1 MRIRPIDW
9 IIHGFALMHAATTI
23 LCTLSGMPDSM
34 LLTLLTMGMAVLICY
49 RENLTVEITV
59 TSLILVNTLGFI
71 LGNIGAQIPLDWMP
85 DIWQHAVTTFSVTEV
100 LGWAL
105 YFFAHRFSPSGAAGY
120 EREQSW
126 YRNAAWLVISIALVF
141 GVRLYIEANYTGNLL
156 IENSGALIILVVTTL
171 LCLIFMVNFA
181 LQMQREVSTQRS
193 RRHQAEFSYMT
204 LKNQINPHFLFNSLN
219 VLDSIIQGGG
229 SREEASE
236 YVRKM
241 ASLYRYVLKQEGK
254 RLVPLK
260 EEIEFARTYQDLIRI
275 RFPEGLAFPALFSE
289 EELYGYMVPGTLQ
302 LLIENAIKHNA
313 ISADNPLVVS
323 AWIED
328 GAMVVKN
335 NRIPKLSPVSSTGIG
350 LQYIRNQYRDIA
362 GKEILV
368 QESADSFSVTIPI
381 IRESEDFFVP
391 FLYKSE
397 RDRCPL

>member
-59 TSLILVNTLGFI
+59 MALILVNTLGFI
-71 LGNIGAQIPLDWMP
+71 LGNIGAQIPLSGFP
-85 DIWQHAVTTFSVTEV
+85 AIWQHALSTFAVTEI

-105 YFFAHRFSPSGAAGY
+105 FLFAHRVSPGGAAGY

-126 YRNAAWLVISIALVF
+126 YRNAAWLVIAIGLVI
-141 GVRLYIEANYTGNLL
+141 GIRLYIEANYTGNLL
-156 IENSGALIILVVTTL
+156 LENSGALIILVVTTL
-171 LCLIFMVNFA
+171 LALIFMVNFA
-181 LQMQREVSTQRS
+181 LQMQREASAQRS
-193 RRHQAEFSYMT
+193 RRHKAEFSYMT

-236 YVRKM
+236 YVQKM

-260 EEIEFARTYQDLIRI
+260 EEVEFARTYQELIRI
-275 RFPEGLAFPALFSE
+275 RFPEGLAFRPDFSDE
-289 EELYGYMVPGTLQ
+289 DLYGYIVPGTLQ

-313 ISADNPLVVS
+313 ISADNPLVVTGR
-323 AWIED
+323 IED
-328 GAMVVKN
+328 GAIVVEN
-335 NRIPKLSPVSSTGIG
+335 NRIPKLTPVSSTGIG

-368 QESADSFSVTIPI
+368 RETEESFSVTIPI
-381 IRESEDFFVP
+381 IRESKV
-391 FLYKSE
+391 LV
-397 RDRCPL
+397 R

>member
-105 YFFAHRFSPSGAAGY
+105 YLFAHRFSPGGAAGY

-323 AWIED
+323 ARIED
-328 GAMVVKN
+328 GAMVVQN

-391 FLYKSE
+391 LHRKSK
-397 RDRCPL
+397 RI